1 QSFAVDGTHYGVDV
15 ALPPPVTSIPE
26 PSTWSLLLASGLLV
40 LLCNRKLRTY
50 AVRGAVAAAMC
61 ATPLLHA
68 NVTISSVTPSPAT
81 SAPVG
86 TSITINV
93 AASDP
98 QAGALRY
105 RYRVRPTGAA
115 TWTMV
120 SDFSSATSFVWTPS
134 RTEGS
139 FEIEVAVRNR
149 ATNNMQIQV
158 TPYTVTSRVTGS
170 GPVVN
175 PTKNSLVALYS
186 APACAAGSSM
196 RVRFKLPSD
205 VYWQS
210 TPLKPCN
217 GTTSMNFYIAGMRAT
232 STYQLRDDLI
242 RGP

>member
-1 QSFAVDGTHYGVDV
+1 
-15 ALPPPVTSIPE
+15 
-26 PSTWSLLLASGLLV
+26 
-40 LLCNRKLRTY
+40 
-50 AVRGAVAAAMC
+50 
-61 ATPLLHA
+61 
-68 NVTISSVTPSPAT
+68 
-81 SAPVG
+81 
-86 TSITINV
+86 
-93 AASDP
+93 
-98 QAGALRY
+98 
-105 RYRVRPTGAA
+105 
-115 TWTMV
+115 
-120 SDFSSATSFVWTPS
+120 FSSATSFVWTPS

-170 GPVVN
+170 APVVN
-175 PTKNSLVALYS
+175 PTKHPLVAFYS

-242 RGP
+242 RGPHITSGSTLTFTTGAAPANLPKPNAIKPMVPPS